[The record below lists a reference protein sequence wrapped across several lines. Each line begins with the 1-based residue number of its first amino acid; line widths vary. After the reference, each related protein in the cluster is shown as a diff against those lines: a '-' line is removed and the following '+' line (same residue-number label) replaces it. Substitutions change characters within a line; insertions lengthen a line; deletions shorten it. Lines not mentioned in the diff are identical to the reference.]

1 MGDNQVL
8 DRLASIKRENKERL
22 AKYILEHNGVT
33 VNPDSIFDVQVK
45 RLHEY
50 KRQLLNALHI
60 LDLYLRIKEN
70 PNLDIVPRTFVFGA
84 KAASAYY
91 MAKQIIR
98 FICTLGNVINND
110 PDVKDKIKVV
120 FLENYRVTLAEI
132 IMPAAE
138 VSEQISIAGKE
149 ASGTGNMKFMINGA
163 LTIGTMDGANV
174 EIHENVGDENMFLFG
189 LLAHEVEEL
198 WRKGYNPTHYY
209 QTNATI
215 KRLIDTLRAGLGG
228 VQFSEIADSLTI
240 GRHGTADGFMV
251 LADFESYK
259 QAQQK
264 INDTYLDKQRWNR
277 MSLVNVAKAGFFAGD
292 RAVREYANRIWG
304 LTPIQ
309 K

>member
-1 MGDNQVL
+1 M
-8 DRLASIKRENKERL
+8 
-22 AKYILEHNGVT
+22 
-33 VNPDSIFDVQVK
+33 K

-60 LDLYLRIKEN
+60 LDLYLRLKEN

-91 MAKQIIR
+91 MAKQIIH
-98 FICTLGNVINND
+98 FICTLGKVINND
-110 PDVKDKIKVV
+110 PDVKDKLKVV

-163 LTIGTMDGANV
+163 LTLGTMDGANV
-174 EIHENVGDENMFLFG
+174 EIHENVGEENMFLFG

-198 WRKGYNPTHYY
+198 WRKGYNPTYHY
-209 QTNATI
+209 QTNPTI
-215 KRLIDTLRAGLGG
+215 KALIDQLREGLGG
-228 VQFSEIADSLTI
+228 ERFDEIADSLTI
-240 GRHGTADGFMV
+240 GRGGQADGFMC
-251 LADFESYK
+251 LEDFESYK
-259 QAQQK
+259 KAQQK
-264 INDTYLDKQRWNR
+264 VNDTYLDKQKWNR
-277 MSLVNVAKAGFFAGD
+277 MSLVNIAKAGFFAGD

-304 LTPIQ
+304 LNPI
-309 K
+309 KR